1 MRTPASRIYTIAT
14 RNRRGLPCGGAI
26 VMDTAAPKRLCV
38 ACRTPLEAGA
48 TICPTCKS
56 WQKQWKNTAFYYG
69 SNVAALALLL
79 SAATYVGNNLLQAL
93 SRKDD
98 AEVLEFAYP
107 GNQVYAN
114 LGTSDVFLSY
124 VSLYWSGGKWNAS
137 FYIDQKIESGAIY
150 FRKPPTDDYEF
161 FHHHYRIVGNTNG
174 DGTSL
179 LPRASLDPSPNDCY
193 QIVIVSPNNFAI
205 KQFNNANAG
214 ENLKLAVAE
223 VDTATLYY
231 YTGRRGQLLSKIFPT
246 VITFVDLERPS
257 CHGGRAR

>member
-1 MRTPASRIYTIAT
+1 
-14 RNRRGLPCGGAI
+14 
-26 VMDTAAPKRLCV
+26 MDTAAAPKQLCV
-38 ACRTPLEAGA
+38 ACRMPLEAGA

-56 WQKQWKNTAFYYG
+56 WQKQWKNTALYYG
-69 SNVAALALLL
+69 SNLAALALLL

-107 GNQVYAN
+107 GTQVYAN

-124 VSLYWSGGKWNAS
+124 VTLYWGDEKWNAS
-137 FYIDQKIESGAIY
+137 FYIGQKIESGAIY
-150 FRKPPTDDYEF
+150 FRQPPTDEDIRYEF
-161 FHHHYRIVGNTNG
+161 FHHHYPVVGNSNG

-193 QIVIVSPNNFAI
+193 QIVIVSPNSFAI
-205 KQFNNANAG
+205 KQFNTANMG
-214 ENLKLAVAE
+214 ENRKLAVAK
-223 VDTATLYY
+223 VDTATLFY

-246 VITFVDLERPS
+246 VITFSGFGATKLPR
-257 CHGGRAR
+257 R